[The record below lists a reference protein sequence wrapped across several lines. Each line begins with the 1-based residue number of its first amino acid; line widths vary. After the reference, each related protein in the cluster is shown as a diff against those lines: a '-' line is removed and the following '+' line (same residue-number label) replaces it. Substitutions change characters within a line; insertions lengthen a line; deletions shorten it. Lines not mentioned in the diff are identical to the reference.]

1 MKKFPINMRSMTL
14 ALVLLPLLLA
24 FGYVAT
30 SSGPL
35 SPVPV
40 TVSQVQQQAIA
51 PALFGIGVVEAR
63 YRYRIGPSMTG
74 RVLRLDV
81 HVGDR
86 VSAGQVLGEMDP
98 VDMDNK
104 IASSDAAIKRANAS
118 VVAAEARVKDSAAR
132 AEYARAQSSRYERLA
147 REKSV
152 SKDAAEAKYQ
162 EYQVSKASLEAAKAN
177 LNATRKELDMLW
189 ADYNGLLQQRRNLR
203 LVAPVDGLVVG
214 RYIEPGSTVVAGQP
228 VLEII
233 DPKSIWVNVR
243 FNQLQSGGLAQG
255 LDASIVLRSR
265 SNQSL
270 SGRVDRV
277 EPLAD
282 AVTEETLAKVLFERL
297 PEPLPP
303 IGELAEVTVSLPRL
317 PATPVIPNA
326 SIKLLQGQA
335 GVWVVEDNGLRFVPI
350 RVGTYDLDGRV
361 QILDGLKAGD
371 QVVVYSKQELSRRS
385 RIKIVDQLLG
395 EAK

>member
-1 MKKFPINMRSMTL
+1 MKKFPINTRTITL

-24 FGYVAT
+24 FGYVVT

-40 TVSQVQQQAIA
+40 TVSQVQRQAIA

-63 YRYRIGPSMTG
+63 YRYRIGPNITG
-74 RVLRLDV
+74 RVLRLDI

-104 IASSDAAIKRANAS
+104 IVSRDAAIKRANAS
-118 VVAAEARVKDSAAR
+118 VAAAEARVKDSAAR
-132 AEYARAQSSRYERLA
+132 AEYARAQSSRYERLVQ
-147 REKSV
+147 EKSV

-270 SGRVDRV
+270 SGRVGRV

-303 IGELAEVTVSLPRL
+303 IGELAEVTVSLPLL
-317 PATPVIPNA
+317 PAAPVIPNA

-350 RVGTYDLDGRV
+350 RVGAYDLEGRV
-361 QILDGLKAGD
+361 QILEGLKAGD
-371 QVVVYSKQELSRRS
+371 QVVVYSKQELSHRS